1 VAGIAAYGACIP
13 RLRVARST
21 IAAAM
26 GWLKQPG
33 ASAAAGARSA
43 CNWDEDCL
51 TLATEAASDALPD
64 RADRERIGRVTVVS
78 TTSPFDDR
86 SNAALLATA
95 LGLPEDVRAADSSG
109 SQHAGT
115 AALAQA
121 LAESAAP
128 GARPALV
135 VAGDRRLARPGS
147 LQEQAYGHGAAALVA
162 GADEGVAALLG
173 ARHRMADFIDHYRGA
188 GEAFDYSLEDRW
200 VREAGW
206 QTLVPATVLELL
218 RAHSVDPSDVSRF
231 VVGGDAENARR
242 LAAAIGL
249 PAVSVADPLARDCG
263 DTGCGHV
270 LLMLVQALE
279 QATPGQLILVVGF
292 GQGVDVLLFR
302 ATPGIAQ
309 KRPPRGVAGCLAA
322 RRDEPSYTR
331 FLAHCGLLP
340 VEAGMRAERDNRTAP
355 TVLWR
360 KREDISAFVGG
371 RCRECGAVQFPRAR
385 VCVNPVCRR
394 TDSQEPHRLAESRG
408 RVKTFTEDWL
418 AHSPRPPLI
427 YGNVA
432 FEEGG
437 NAFMEFADFEAGE
450 VAVGTPVRFVFRIKD
465 LDHLRGFRRYFW
477 KAAPAPGN

>member
-1 VAGIAAYGACIP
+1 MAGIAAYGACIP

-26 GWLKQPG
+26 GWLRQPG
-33 ASAAAGARSA
+33 GIAAAGARST

-51 TLATEAASDALPD
+51 TLATEAAIDALPD
-64 RADRERIGRVTVVS
+64 LAGRERIGRVTVVS

-86 SNAALLATA
+86 SQAALLATA
-95 LGLPEDVRAADSSG
+95 LGLPEDVRTTDNSG

-121 LAESAAP
+121 LAESGAP

-147 LQEQAYGHGAAALVA
+147 AQEQAYGHGAAALVA
-162 GADEGVAALLG
+162 GGDEGIAALLG
-173 ARHRMADFIDHYRGA
+173 AHHRKADFIDHYRGA
-188 GEAFDYSLEDRW
+188 GEPFDYAFEDRW

-206 QTLVPATVLELL
+206 LALVPPTVHELL
-218 RAHSVDPSDVSRF
+218 RGHSVDPANVGRF
-231 VVGGDAENARR
+231 VVGGDAQNARR
-242 LAAAIGL
+242 LAATIGL
-249 PAVSVADPLARDCG
+249 PAASVADPLTGDCG

-270 LLMLVQALE
+270 LLMLAQALE

-292 GQGVDVLLFR
+292 GQGVDALLFR
-302 ATPGIAQ
+302 TTPGIVR

-340 VEAGMRAERDNRTAP
+340 VETGIRAERDNRTAM

-360 KREDISAFVGG
+360 KHEEISAFTGG

-385 VCVNPVCRR
+385 VCVNPDCRR
-394 TDSQEPHRLAESRG
+394 TDTQEPHRLAESRG

-418 AHSPRPPLI
+418 AYSPRPPLI
-427 YGNVA
+427 YGNVSI
-432 FEEGG
+432 EDGG
-437 NAFMEFADFEAGE
+437 NAFVEFADFEAGE
-450 VAVGTPVRFVFRIKD
+450 VAVGTPVRFAFRIKD
-465 LDHLRGFRRYFW
+465 FDKLRGFRRYFW
-477 KAAPAPGN
+477 KAAPAAGS